1 LPSFTSA
8 RSSRPEGAGVNRR
21 AAAGIQGKASFLMKS
36 STELKREIVQVCR
49 LLHKKNYLAATDGNV
64 SVRLGDRVL
73 VTPSGVHKGLME
85 ADQVITVDLMGQV
98 LMGEGQP
105 TSEIRMHLLAYELRP
120 EVGAVVHAH
129 LPYATACTLA
139 GIDLLEPVLPE
150 VVITL
155 GGIPTSAYATPGSD
169 EVPEAV
175 RPFIREYDAI
185 LLSRHGAMTM
195 GREVMDAYNK
205 MEKLEHAARV
215 VLAARLQGP
224 LPPLPAAEVEK
235 LQRLREKYKAAE

>member
-1 LPSFTSA
+1 M
-8 RSSRPEGAGVNRR
+8 N
-21 AAAGIQGKASFLMKS
+21 
-36 STELKREIVQVCR
+36 TEWQLKEDIVRICR
-49 LLHKKNYLAATDGNV
+49 MLHRKNYLAATDGNV

-85 ADQVITVDLMGQV
+85 AYQILTVDLEGKV
-98 LMGEGQP
+98 LGGEGKP

-120 EVGAVVHAH
+120 DVAAVVHAH

-139 GIDLLEPVLPE
+139 GIDLLEPILPE

-155 GGIPTSAYATPGSD
+155 GGIPTAPYATPGSE
-169 EVPEAV
+169 EVPES
-175 RPFIREYDAI
+175 IREFVKEYDAI
-185 LLSRHGAMTM
+185 LLSRHGAMTV
-195 GREVMDAYNK
+195 GPEVTDAYNK
-205 MEKLEHAARV
+205 MEKLEHTARV

-235 LQRLREKYKAAE
+235 LRHLGEKYKGGG

>member
-1 LPSFTSA
+1 
-8 RSSRPEGAGVNRR
+8 
-21 AAAGIQGKASFLMKS
+21 MKS

-49 LLHKKNYLAATDGNV
+49 LLHRKNYLAATDGNV

-85 ADQVITVDLMGQV
+85 ADQIITVDLAGRV
-98 LMGEGQP
+98 LLGEGRP

-120 EVGAVVHAH
+120 DVGAVVHAH

-139 GIDLLEPVLPE
+139 GIDLLEPILPE

-155 GGIPTSAYATPGSD
+155 GGIPTAPYATPGSAA
-169 EVPEAV
+169 VPEAI
-175 RPFIREYDAI
+175 REFIREYDAI

-195 GREVMDAYNK
+195 GRDVTDAYNK
-205 MEKLEHAARV
+205 MEKLEHTARV

-224 LPPLPAAEVEK
+224 VSPLPAAEVEK
-235 LQRLREKYKAAE
+235 LRRLGEKYRAGGN

>member
-1 LPSFTSA
+1 
-8 RSSRPEGAGVNRR
+8 
-21 AAAGIQGKASFLMKS
+21 MKS

-49 LLHKKNYLAATDGNV
+49 LLHRKNYLAATDGNV

-85 ADQVITVDLMGQV
+85 ADQIITVDLEGGV
-98 LMGEGQP
+98 LLGEGRP

-120 EVGAVVHAH
+120 DVGAVVHAH

-139 GIDLLEPVLPE
+139 GISLLEPILPE

-155 GGIPTSAYATPGSD
+155 GGIPTAPYATPGSAA
-169 EVPEAV
+169 VPEA
-175 RPFIREYDAI
+175 IREFIQEFDAL

-195 GREVMDAYNK
+195 GQDVTDAYNK
-205 MEKLEHAARV
+205 MEKLEHTARV

-224 LPPLPAAEVEK
+224 VAPLPAAEVEK
-235 LQRLREKYKAAE
+235 LRRLGANYKGRD